1 MAARLASLALCLL
14 VASFAAAEPLRIG
27 VVNLPAS
34 YGDPFRAVGIPGA
47 LVWQQ
52 IFDGLTE
59 IDATGQPVPAL
70 AESFTLE
77 EDNVWR
83 FVLRRDVRFSNGKP
97 FDAAAAKAVF
107 DWLTSDAGRASLVGN
122 ELKGVSRVVAV
133 DSRTLDIHTESPDPI
148 LPRRLTAV
156 MMVEPDHWRA
166 LGPKGFAQEPVGT
179 GSYRLVRWR
188 TAQGSARL
196 AANPHAWRPPL
207 VDRVEVF
214 PLSEH
219 ASRFQAAISG
229 QLDAVMSL
237 RPEQLDA
244 FERRGF
250 RVLVDPTKQILGLAF
265 DVVGHAS
272 SPIADRRVR
281 QAINYAVDLGAI
293 AAVIT
298 NGTAQPAGQGAFPGV
313 FGYDPGIEPY
323 AYDPERARSLL
334 AAAGFPDG
342 FSMAATVVVGTYA
355 NDVEFYA
362 KVQQDLKTVGI
373 ELELRATVFS
383 DWIGQYV
390 TGQWR
395 TEAFSLGWNVS
406 PYHDAQRPMEYFS
419 CLKANPFF
427 CDPEMTPSI
436 VAAATQMNVQ
446 EREAVLQSLA
456 RRFHEAAP
464 SLYLIQY
471 GHIWAIADSLTG
483 FELRDR
489 VPALHRIERSP

>member
-1 MAARLASLALCLL
+1 MAARLATLCLGVL
-14 VASFAAAEPLRIG
+14 AAWSAAAEPLRIG

-70 AESFTLE
+70 AESFTLL
-77 EDNVWR
+77 EDNRWR
-83 FVLRRDVRFSNGKP
+83 FVLRRGVRFANGKT
-97 FDAAAAKAVF
+97 FDATAAKAVF
-107 DWLTSDAGRASLVGN
+107 DWLASDAGRASLVGN
-122 ELKGVSRVVAV
+122 ELKGVSRVVAI
-133 DSRTLDIHTESPDPI
+133 DDRILDVHTRSPDPI

-156 MMVEPDHWRA
+156 MMVEPDHWREQGA
-166 LGPKGFAQEPVGT
+166 KGFAQNPVGT
-179 GSYRLVRWR
+179 GSYQLVRWR

-207 VDRVEVF
+207 VDTVEVF
-214 PLSEH
+214 PLAEH

-250 RVLVDPTKQILGLAF
+250 RILVDPTKQILGLAF
-265 DVVGHAS
+265 DVVGHSA
-272 SPIADRRVR
+272 SPIADARVR
-281 QAINYAVDLGAI
+281 QAINYAVDVGAI
-293 AAVIT
+293 AEVIT
-298 NGTAQPAGQGAFPGV
+298 NNTARPAGQGSFPGV

-334 AAAGFPDG
+334 AAAGFPNG
-342 FSMAATVVVGTYA
+342 FAMAATVVVGTYA

-362 KVQQDLKTVGI
+362 KVQQDLKAVGI
-373 ELELRATVFS
+373 DLELRATVFS

-427 CDPEMTPSI
+427 CDREMTPLI
-436 VAAATQMNVQ
+436 VAAASQMQ
-446 EREAVLQSLA
+446 PADREATLQSLA

-471 GHIWAIADSLTG
+471 GHIWAISESLEG
-483 FELRDR
+483 FELADR
-489 VPALHRIERSP
+489 VPALHRVERTR

>member
-1 MAARLASLALCLL
+1 MATRLALGWLAAF
-14 VASFAAAEPLRIG
+14 VAGIAAADSLRVG

-59 IDATGQPVPAL
+59 IDAMGQPVPAL
-70 AESFTLE
+70 AESFELL

-83 FVLRRDVRFSNGKP
+83 FVLRREIRFANGRP
-97 FDAAAAKAVF
+97 FNAAAAKAVF
-107 DWLTSDAGRASLVGN
+107 DWLASDAGRASLVGN
-122 ELKGVSRVVAV
+122 ELKGISKVIVV
-133 DSRTLDIHTESPDPI
+133 DERTLDIHTRSPDPI

-156 MMVEPDHWRA
+156 MMVEPVHWRE
-166 LGPKGFAQEPVGT
+166 LGPKGFAQQPVGT
-179 GSYRLVRWR
+179 GAYQLQRWR
-188 TAQGSARL
+188 TAEGSARL
-196 AANPHAWRPPL
+196 TANPHAWRAPTIK
-207 VDRVEVF
+207 DVEVF

-250 RVLVDPTKQILGLAF
+250 RILIDPTKQILGLAF
-265 DVVGHAS
+265 DVVGHSAS
-272 SPIADRRVR
+272 AIGDVRVR
-281 QAINYAVDLGAI
+281 QAINYAVDVDAI
-293 AAVIT
+293 ARVIT
-298 NGTAQPAGQGAFPGV
+298 NNTARPAGQGAFPGV
-313 FGYDPGIEPY
+313 FGYDPAIDPY
-323 AYDPERARSLL
+323 PYDPKRAKELL
-334 AAAGFPDG
+334 AAAGFPQG
-342 FSMAATVVVGTYA
+342 FAMTATVVVGTYA

-362 KVQQDLKTVGI
+362 KVQQDLNAVGI
-373 ELELRATVFS
+373 ELELQATVFS
-383 DWIGQYV
+383 DWITQYV

-419 CLKANPFF
+419 CLKSNPFF
-427 CDPEMTPSI
+427 CDPTMTPLI
-436 VAAATQMNVQ
+436 NAAAAQMQ
-446 EREAVLQSLA
+446 PSQREATLRSLA

-471 GHIWAIADSLTG
+471 GHIWAISESVQG
-483 FELRDR
+483 FELQDR
-489 VPALHRIERSP
+489 VPAFHRVEWAQ